1 MSERKDFLHDFVQR
15 KLSTAMTKKS
25 GNCKSTRSF
34 LRKAKTEQNQ
44 IFKNCRQWIR
54 DDVNFYVLHLL
65 ELFTYE
71 KVRKHDDI
79 FDFGGTTYIPLKISL
94 GTVGSTV
101 EYFVFPELVVRYI
114 SKILRI
120 NYEEALEKVYG
131 DI

>member
-1 MSERKDFLHDFVQR
+1 
-15 KLSTAMTKKS
+15 MTKKS

-79 FDFGGTTYIPLKISL
+79 FDFGGTTYIP
-94 GTVGSTV
+94 
-101 EYFVFPELVVRYI
+101 
-114 SKILRI
+114 
-120 NYEEALEKVYG
+120 
-131 DI
+131 